1 MTFNAN
7 IINLFSMSPELL
19 LENISNLPPIARQ
32 EIFDFVSFLLQK
44 YKAESS
50 ISDTANQLK
59 LSDKGK
65 EFIDK
70 RLALMESNPSGLS
83 SWEDVKKRLYTKH
96 NWK

>member
-1 MTFNAN
+1 
-7 IINLFSMSPELL
+7 MSPELL

-32 EIFDFVSFLLQK
+32 EIFDFVSFLIQK
-44 YKAESS
+44 YSNKEESI
-50 ISDTANQLK
+50 ISEKTDRFQ

-70 RLALMESNPSGLS
+70 RLALMQSNPKALS
-83 SWEDVKKRLYTKH
+83 SWNNVKQRLYTKH

>member
-1 MTFNAN
+1 
-7 IINLFSMSPELL
+7 MSPELL

-44 YKAESS
+44 YKGESA
-50 ISDTANQLK
+50 ISETANQFK

-70 RLALMESNPSGLS
+70 RLALMQSNPISLS
-83 SWEDVKKRLYTKH
+83 SWEEVKQRLYTKH